1 MTPDQLAA
9 LKQLC
14 REGESPEQHEEHR
27 VQLEDAYRAFSADS
41 HGGVLL
47 SRPAV
52 PGTTQIAADITV
64 ATEVN

>member
-47 SRPAV
+47 SRPAL
-52 PGTTQIAADITV
+52 GTTQIAADITV